1 MILIMIRERFIIIKT
16 NSFKKYEDYY
26 ETNTDSTDCIMHSHK

>member
-16 NSFKKYEDYY
+16 NSFKKYEDY
-26 ETNTDSTDCIMHSHK
+26 ETNIDSTDCIMHSHK